1 MKYFLFIPIIF
12 GNGLCVVNKPLL
24 VSEIIQTKNA
34 YSQNT
39 EMNQS
44 LDYLKYLEHLEHLEH
59 FEICQHFGNSYN
71 LDDENTLEFYGTKLL
86 LTEHSKTIFMEVIC
100 SAILILLNNRL
111 RLLRSIDTS
120 IEKNVINNHKIYK
133 DTMNFYIPM
142 AHIIGLDTYVEELGN
157 MSLLTLFPKQ
167 FSEFKLHISNS
178 NLAKKLIERINMLQ
192 GTFIHHEIKGRIK
205 SIYSAWDKN
214 KNVNEINDLMAIRI
228 IVNYDSYKSESIK
241 ECYNILYTILNK
253 FYTINTK
260 DYIKNPKSNGYESL
274 HTTIL
279 DNDFC
284 FEIQIRT
291 TKMDK
296 IANFGR
302 ACNYKYKK
310 KY

>member
-1 MKYFLFIPIIF
+1 MKYFLFIPMIF
-12 GNGLCVVNKPLL
+12 GNSLCVVNKQIL
-24 VSEIIQTKNA
+24 VSERIQIKNA
-34 YSQNT
+34 YNRNT

-44 LDYLKYLEHLEHLEH
+44 LDYLKHLEH
-59 FEICQHFGNSYN
+59 FEICEYFDDSYN
-71 LDDENTLEFYGTKLL
+71 LDDTNTLEFYGNKFILQKY
-86 LTEHSKTIFMEVIC
+86 SKQKIYTEVIC
-100 SAILILLNNRL
+100 TAILILLNTRL
-111 RLLRSIDTS
+111 NLLKSIDTS
-120 IEKNVINNHKIYK
+120 IEKNVINNQHIYK

-157 MSLLTLFPKQ
+157 MSLLALFPKQ
-167 FSEFKLHISNS
+167 FSEFKIHTSNS
-178 NLAKKLIERINMLQ
+178 NLARKLIERINMLQ
-192 GTFIHHEIKGRIK
+192 GTFISHEIKGRIK

-214 KNVNEINDLMAIRI
+214 KNINEINDLMAIRI

-241 ECYNILYTILNK
+241 ECYHILYAILNK
-253 FYTINTK
+253 YYTINTK

-279 DNDFC
+279 DDDFC

-291 TKMDK
+291 SKMDE

-302 ACNYKYKK
+302 ACNYKYKT